1 MDGAGPVQP
10 EEGAEY
16 DPFTECPDK
25 ELQAGLAGHM
35 KREASPPPW
44 AHAKRPRIQ
53 LSVPP
58 VAPAMAAP
66 MTPPA
71 MAAAPMST
79 IYQGLPLQPQAM
91 QGYGLSMPM
100 AMPPQQV
107 QYGPAT
113 MKPCYPM
120 QEQAQGAPTAC
131 CHQQFAPTGLPGQHG
146 CHAAPTNYKACPGPS
161 CAPTVVAPKQEM
173 ARPHMQIGP
182 MFHMPD
188 AKQAC
193 LVAMKPKLL
202 TPRPP
207 KTPPPK
213 SMPVEGH
220 APTAA
225 SESGSMPVKVE
236 TYEVHDSP
244 EEHDQTYED
253 EEDWGKWRQSW
264 SVRGASQK
272 GQEWE
277 THYSNDTKEEWQ
289 EDDWDDSWNYGYGYG
304 TKECKN
310 DEHEYGTNDQESKEW
325 VTDSSYGHEKEWN
338 ANKGYKKGHGK
349 EKGKNKLWNTQF
361 NKGWEMMAAYL
372 VEAYLAENWDR
383 CSALCSKLLDMAHL
397 LVEFGVFR
405 LLFLQNNEKMFL
417 VVSSNM
423 FQALCNP

>member
-100 AMPPQQV
+100 AMPPQQM

-113 MKPCYPM
+113 MQPCYPM
-120 QEQAQGAPTAC
+120 QVQAQGAPTAC

-188 AKQAC
+188 AK
-193 LVAMKPKLL
+193 
-202 TPRPP
+202 
-207 KTPPPK
+207 
-213 SMPVEGH
+213 
-220 APTAA
+220 
-225 SESGSMPVKVE
+225 
-236 TYEVHDSP
+236 
-244 EEHDQTYED
+244 
-253 EEDWGKWRQSW
+253 
-264 SVRGASQK
+264 
-272 GQEWE
+272 
-277 THYSNDTKEEWQ
+277 
-289 EDDWDDSWNYGYGYG
+289 
-304 TKECKN
+304 
-310 DEHEYGTNDQESKEW
+310 
-325 VTDSSYGHEKEWN
+325 
-338 ANKGYKKGHGK
+338 
-349 EKGKNKLWNTQF
+349 
-361 NKGWEMMAAYL
+361 
-372 VEAYLAENWDR
+372 
-383 CSALCSKLLDMAHL
+383 
-397 LVEFGVFR
+397 
-405 LLFLQNNEKMFL
+405 
-417 VVSSNM
+417 
-423 FQALCNP
+423 